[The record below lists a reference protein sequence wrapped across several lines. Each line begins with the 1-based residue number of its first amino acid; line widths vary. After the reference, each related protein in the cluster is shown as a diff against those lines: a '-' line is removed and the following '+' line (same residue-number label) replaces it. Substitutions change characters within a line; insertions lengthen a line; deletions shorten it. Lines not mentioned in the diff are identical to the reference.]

1 MAVHLSKRRRV
12 ANTRHQVK
20 QAQQA
25 PIGASAAASP
35 QDTMPSSNVADE
47 QDQRGRTSSMLLW
60 SRITELED
68 FQQKLGK
75 MEDLLIELAQ
85 LHHDIAARVRED
97 MNVVVETA
105 TEGTELRKNV
115 DVSFSMVLGKVIRG
129 KM

>member
-1 MAVHLSKRRRV
+1 
-12 ANTRHQVK
+12 
-20 QAQQA
+20 
-25 PIGASAAASP
+25 
-35 QDTMPSSNVADE
+35 
-47 QDQRGRTSSMLLW
+47 LLW

>member
-1 MAVHLSKRRRV
+1 MS
-12 ANTRHQVK
+12 
-20 QAQQA
+20 
-25 PIGASAAASP
+25 
-35 QDTMPSSNVADE
+35 SSNVADE
-47 QDQRGRTSSMLLW
+47 QDQRGRTSSVLLW

-68 FQQKLGK
+68 LLQKLGK

-85 LHHDIAARVRED
+85 LHHDIAARVGED
-97 MNVVVETA
+97 MNVAVETA

>member
-1 MAVHLSKRRRV
+1 MS
-12 ANTRHQVK
+12 
-20 QAQQA
+20 
-25 PIGASAAASP
+25 
-35 QDTMPSSNVADE
+35 SSNVADE

-68 FQQKLGK
+68 LLQKLGK

-85 LHHDIAARVRED
+85 LHHDIAARVGED
-97 MNVVVETA
+97 MNVAVETA
-105 TEGTELRKNV
+105 IEGTELRKNV